1 MKSGGP
7 RSGTEIR
14 GPRSNQPPPNP
25 TPPPISPQSPPH
37 ATSPVPTSRSQD
49 KLSTCLY
56 CSRDRGHP
64 RLDTHR
70 PPGAKPP
77 PQAPPQPHPQP
88 CWMGGGGR
96 MGAGDSPHRL
106 RHGGSPASRAGAWS
120 IPRMGGLGEVGV
132 TPRPPRSQ
140 PLQGEALAEAEA
152 QVADGENLWE
162 ERRHFGVQ
170 PRPGGRGASFPLGS
184 LAELRS
190 P

>member
-1 MKSGGP
+1 
-7 RSGTEIR
+7 
-14 GPRSNQPPPNP
+14 
-25 TPPPISPQSPPH
+25 
-37 ATSPVPTSRSQD
+37 
-49 KLSTCLY
+49 
-56 CSRDRGHP
+56 
-64 RLDTHR
+64 
-70 PPGAKPP
+70 
-77 PQAPPQPHPQP
+77 
-88 CWMGGGGR
+88 
-96 MGAGDSPHRL
+96 
-106 RHGGSPASRAGAWS
+106 
-120 IPRMGGLGEVGV
+120 MGGLGKVGV